1 MPDSGL
7 YVHIPFCRRRCVY
20 CDFDSSVVG
29 DGTEVGKYA
38 AAAAAEAALASAAPP
53 DLNVRTVYLGGGTP
67 TAVGAASLAGLVGS
81 VSSSFDTTAV
91 VEFTCEANPESA
103 DAGTLDALR
112 KVGVNRLSLGVQSF
126 DDVLLRWMG
135 RLHTAAEAVA
145 AFEAARITGFEN
157 VSVDL
162 MYGLPEQTLDGWLN
176 DVSRAIGLE
185 PEHVSTYCLQLG
197 PDAPIIKEQGSI
209 NLPGDELTAE
219 MYYAAKDAFEAVGYR
234 HYEISN
240 FAKPSFECRHNVNY
254 WRDGEYL
261 GLGPSAA
268 SHVVVARYTN
278 PRGLDAYI
286 KAVAVGR
293 WPLAAPE
300 PSNAER
306 EARTAFVLGLRML
319 EGVEVGGFE
328 TRYDFDVA
336 DTLGED
342 IESLVNAGLLE
353 YNGGMVRLTCGG
365 LFLSDEVF
373 SRLI

>member
-7 YVHIPFCRRRCVY
+7 YVHVPFCRRRCVY
-20 CDFDSSVVG
+20 CDFDSSVLG

-38 AAAAAEAALASAAPP
+38 DAAAAEARAASAASP
-53 DLNVRTVYLGGGTP
+53 DLNVRTTYFGGGTP
-67 TAVGAASLAGLVGS
+67 TAIGAASLAGLVGS
-81 VSSSFDTTAV
+81 VSSSFDTGAV
-91 VEFTCEANPESA
+91 VEFTCEANPESV
-103 DAGTLDALR
+103 DAEMLEALL
-112 KVGVNRLSLGVQSF
+112 KAGVNRISLGIQSF
-126 DDVLLRWMG
+126 DDALLGWMG

-162 MYGLPEQTLDGWLN
+162 MYGLPGQTLDGWLN

-197 PDAPIIKEQGSI
+197 PDAPIVKERGRIS
-209 NLPGDELTAE
+209 LPDDELAAE
-219 MYYAAKDAFEAVGYR
+219 MYYAAKDAFEAAGYN

-240 FAKPSFECRHNVNY
+240 FAKPGCECRHNVNY

-268 SHVVVARYTN
+268 SHVVGARYTN
-278 PRGLDAYI
+278 PRGLDTYM
-286 KAVAVGR
+286 KAVAGGR
-293 WPLAAPE
+293 WPLTAPE
-300 PSNAER
+300 PSDPAR
-306 EARTAFVLGLRML
+306 EARTAFVLGLRLL

-328 TRYDFDVA
+328 RRYDFDVA

-342 IESLVNAGLLE
+342 IESLVNTGLLE
-353 YNGGMVRLTCGG
+353 YNGGVVRLTRGG

>member
-7 YVHIPFCRRRCVY
+7 YVHVPFCRRRCVY
-20 CDFDSSVVG
+20 CDFDSSVLG
-29 DGTEVGKYA
+29 DGTEVVKYA
-38 AAAAAEAALASAAPP
+38 AAAAAEAALASAASP
-53 DLNVRTVYLGGGTP
+53 DLNVRTLYVGGGTP

-81 VSSSFDTTAV
+81 VSSSFDVRTV
-91 VEFTCEANPESA
+91 YEFTCEANPESV
-103 DAGTLDALR
+103 DAETLDALR
-112 KVGVNRLSLGVQSF
+112 KAGVNRLSLGIQSF
-126 DDVLLRWMG
+126 NDSLLGWIG

-145 AFEAARITGFEN
+145 AFEAARIAGFEN

-162 MYGLPEQTLDGWLN
+162 MYGLPGQTLDGWLN
-176 DVSRAIGLE
+176 DVSMVINME
-185 PEHVSTYCLQLG
+185 PEHISTYCLQLG
-197 PDAPIIKEQGSI
+197 SDAPIVKERGII
-209 NLPGDELTAE
+209 NLPDDELAAE
-219 MYYAAKDAFEAVGYR
+219 MYYAAKDAFEAAAYN

-240 FAKPSFECRHNVNY
+240 FARPGFECRHNVNY

-268 SHVVVARYTN
+268 SHVVGARYTN

-286 KAVAVGR
+286 KAVAGGR

-300 PSNAER
+300 PSDPAR
-306 EARTAFVLGLRML
+306 EARTAFVLGLRLL

-328 TRYDFDVA
+328 TRYDFDSA

-342 IESLVNAGLLE
+342 IKSLVNAGLLE
-353 YNGGMVRLTCGG
+353 YKGGVVRLTRGG

>member
-7 YVHIPFCRRRCVY
+7 YIHVPFCRRRCVY
-20 CDFDSSVVG
+20 CDFDSSVLG
-29 DGTEVGKYA
+29 DGTEVGKYVD
-38 AAAAAEAALASAAPP
+38 AAAAEARAASAASPG
-53 DLNVRTVYLGGGTP
+53 LTVRTVYFGGGTP
-67 TAVGAASLAGLVGS
+67 TAIGAASLAGLVGS
-81 VSSSFDTTAV
+81 VSSSFDAGAV
-91 VEFTCEANPESA
+91 DEFTCEANPESV
-103 DAGTLDALR
+103 DAETLDALR
-112 KVGVNRLSLGVQSF
+112 KAGVNRLSLGIQSF
-126 DDVLLRWMG
+126 DDAFLGWMG
-135 RLHTAAEAVA
+135 RLHTAAGAVA
-145 AFEAARITGFEN
+145 AFEAARVTGFGN

-162 MYGLPEQTLDGWLN
+162 MYGLPGQTLDGWSN
-176 DVSRAIGLE
+176 DVSRVIGLG

-197 PDAPIIKEQGSI
+197 PDALRAKKQGSVK
-209 NLPGDELTAE
+209 LPGDELTAE
-219 MYYAAKDAFEAVGYR
+219 MYYKAKDALEAAGYR

-240 FAKPSFECRHNVNY
+240 FAKPGFDCRHNVNY

-268 SHVVVARYTN
+268 SHVVGARYTN
-278 PRGLDAYI
+278 PRGLDAYR

-319 EGVEVGGFE
+319 EGVEVGEFE
-328 TRYDFDVA
+328 TRYDFNVA
-336 DTLGED
+336 GTLGED
-342 IESLVNAGLLE
+342 VENLVNVGLLE
-353 YNGGMVRLTCGG
+353 YNGGVLRLTRGG